1 VTTFVDRVV
10 LHAAGGNG
18 GHGAASIYRE
28 KFIPFGGPD
37 GGSGGRGGSVILVV
51 DPQVTTLLEYHFSP
65 HRKAG
70 HGKEGQG
77 HHRDGA
83 YGADVILAVPDGT
96 VVKSLDGEEVIADLV
111 GAGTRFVV
119 AAGGYGGLGNAALA
133 GPRRKA
139 PGFALLGEPGEVAD
153 VVLELKTVADV
164 ALVGFPNAGKSS
176 LISVLSAAKP
186 KIADYPFTTL
196 VPNLGVVTVDDH
208 VFTVADVPGLIP
220 GASTGKGLGLEFLR
234 HVERC
239 KVLVHVVDCA
249 SVEPGRDPAEDIDVI
264 EAELAAYGGL
274 QDRPRMIVL
283 NKIDLPDGR
292 DIAEMTRAG
301 LEHHGWPIFEVSAVT
316 REGLRQF
323 SLALGDAVGKMRAA
337 EAPREA
343 TRIVLRPK
351 PVNGP
356 EFTVERNNEGFIV
369 YGDKPRRWVLQT
381 NFTNDE
387 AVGYLGDRL
396 AKLGV
401 EAELGRIGAQPGDPV
416 TIGDVT
422 FDWVPAISAGGYAPK
437 SGRGSDE
444 RLIKRRIR
452 DHNGDVLSDDDLA
465 AEWRAREG
473 DGDYEATETDM
484 DEDDVAWRERTD
496 EAATTEP
503 ELDPDAPESGGDD
516 DDLGEGGRD
525 R

>member
-1 VTTFVDRVV
+1 
-10 LHAAGGNG
+10 
-18 GHGAASIYRE
+18 
-28 KFIPFGGPD
+28 
-37 GGSGGRGGSVILVV
+37 
-51 DPQVTTLLEYHFSP
+51 
-65 HRKAG
+65 
-70 HGKEGQG
+70 
-77 HHRDGA
+77 
-83 YGADVILAVPDGT
+83 
-96 VVKSLDGEEVIADLV
+96 
-111 GAGTRFVV
+111 
-119 AAGGYGGLGNAALA
+119 
-133 GPRRKA
+133 
-139 PGFALLGEPGEVAD
+139 
-153 VVLELKTVADV
+153 
-164 ALVGFPNAGKSS
+164 
-176 LISVLSAAKP
+176 
-186 KIADYPFTTL
+186 
-196 VPNLGVVTVDDH
+196 
-208 VFTVADVPGLIP
+208 
-220 GASTGKGLGLEFLR
+220 
-234 HVERC
+234 
-239 KVLVHVVDCA
+239 
-249 SVEPGRDPAEDIDVI
+249 
-264 EAELAAYGGL
+264 
-274 QDRPRMIVL
+274 MIVL

-323 SLALGDAVGKMRAA
+323 SLALGDTVGKMRAA

-401 EAELGRIGAQPGDPV
+401 EAELARIGAQPGDPV